1 MPSMTE
7 RQQQA
12 EKLIA
17 LKRQKLAEIRAID
30 LALRALDPKNR

>member
-1 MPSMTE
+1 MPD
-7 RQQQA
+7 RQKQID
-12 EKLIA
+12 KLIA